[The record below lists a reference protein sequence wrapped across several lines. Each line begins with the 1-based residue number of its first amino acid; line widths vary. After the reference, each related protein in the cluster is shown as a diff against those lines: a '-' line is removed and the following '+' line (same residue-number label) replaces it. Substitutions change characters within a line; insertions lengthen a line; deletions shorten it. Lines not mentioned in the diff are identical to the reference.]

1 MGLSRD
7 LSLSPTTMLTAKA
20 EDVKDAGLT
29 VISNSDADRLALEN
43 IELRRELE
51 EAQALVLKLRT
62 ENNHLASERNQAM
75 LKRLKTSTPQP
86 LARVSLTIFL
96 LH

>member
-1 MGLSRD
+1 MDIVMGF
-7 LSLSPTTMLTAKA
+7 SLSPTTMLTAKA
-20 EDVKDAGLT
+20 EDVKDASLS
-29 VISNSDADRLALEN
+29 VISNSDTDRLALEN

-75 LKRLKTSTPQP
+75 LKTSTPQP
-86 LARVSLTIFL
+86 LARVSLTVFL
-96 LH
+96 VH